1 MSNLQVLAWVN
12 KDVYSK
18 ADEPIDESNIPSDSG
33 RMMPSDRG
41 MSREKEDELI
51 QKGKNDKETRVDVSV
66 SIWYTKE
73 FAAMEEDV
81 QGYINTCF
89 EEANGALTN
98 SRVPM
103 RLKHHGTRLYEGE
116 EMKDATKMLYGFERR
131 DEGWGRNTDDVLKSA
146 DASILLYSDY
156 SGACGIARFNSPRYP
171 FGTVQHQCAR

>member
-1 MSNLQVLAWVN
+1 MANLQVLAWVN

-18 ADEPIDESNIPSDSG
+18 VDEPIDESNIPSDSG

-41 MSREKEDELI
+41 IMSTEKEDELI

-89 EEANGALTN
+89 AEANGALTN

-103 RLKHHGTRLYEGE
+103 RLKHHGTWLYEGE
-116 EMKDATKMLYGFERR
+116 EMKTGQKMLNAFA
-131 DEGWGRNTDDVLKSA
+131 WGRNTDAVLKSA
-146 DASILLYSDY
+146 DASILLCSDH
-156 SGACGIARFNSPRYP
+156 AATDVCGVAWFNSPRYP
-171 FGTVQHQCAR
+171 FGLARHQCAR